1 MPGTFDRNKP
11 VPVQERHSPFWWLGW
26 VPAIVLAVLFLQLL
40 YVAGRVAIVPVLA
53 SFALAYLLNPL
64 VERFE
69 MRGLSRTVASLA
81 ALLVVGVA
89 GVVFLIFVIPD
100 L

>member
-1 MPGTFDRNKP
+1 MLGSLDRRNP
-11 VPVQERHSPFWWLGW
+11 VPVLIEPRSPFWWLRW
-26 VPAIVLAVLFLQLL
+26 VPAVVLTVLLLQLF

-69 MRGLSRTVASLA
+69 RTPTSLPRRRSTSLSICSTATA
-81 ALLVVGVA
+81 P
-89 GVVFLIFVIPD
+89 I
-100 L
+100 